1 VCPHF
6 SGGATVLHIEDIDT
20 LFLTPHKGCE
30 LTLNNIPVKTALG
43 LLKNEFKILADKE
56 GLDLS
61 LPSKAFEPEG
71 YSHKV
76 AKQLKA
82 RLATLVT
89 SYRGKRKLADKE
101 RRSLES
107 VRMKEMGEQ
116 GYRELEKKYRHKSLV
131 DLVRNRDNLDD
142 YRITPLKIVRLSDPI
157 FTKGLSPWGGAPFFA
172 GIKRISNGMVHLS
185 VRSWNFMDGI
195 LSTLCC
201 PVPESADAP
210 ARTWQL
216 GCPAFISKGV

>member
-1 VCPHF
+1 MSYLKARTIINKAPFFCRETKPSMRHCAMSALNFAIRSSWWWTSTKDLPRPTNSSKRRVPPTRNPWQPIPKIFPIIPPRKAACKSLVCPHF

-89 SYRGKRKLADKE
+89 SYRGKRKLADRK
-101 RRSLES
+101 S
-107 VRMKEMGEQ
+107 V
-116 GYRELEKKYRHKSLV
+116 V
-131 DLVRNRDNLDD
+131 
-142 YRITPLKIVRLSDPI
+142 
-157 FTKGLSPWGGAPFFA
+157 
-172 GIKRISNGMVHLS
+172 
-185 VRSWNFMDGI
+185 
-195 LSTLCC
+195 
-201 PVPESADAP
+201 
-210 ARTWQL
+210 
-216 GCPAFISKGV
+216 